1 MRVLLIKTSSLGD
14 VVHTLGA
21 VTDALR
27 ARPHMRFDWVV
38 EEAFAEI
45 PAWHPGVDRVIPLA
59 LRRWRKRPLQA
70 GGEWRAFMRDLRGQS
85 YDCVLDA
92 QGLIKSA
99 VITRLARGPRTGLDG
114 RSAREP
120 LAALAYQRKIAV
132 PKGEHAVARLRTL
145 FARALDYDLPHDA
158 LDYGIDPARLPKV
171 SVPHDSLV
179 FLHGTT
185 WTTKHWPEAYWRELA
200 ALVAGQGRRIV
211 LPWGNDE
218 ERARARRI
226 AEGLAEVQ
234 VLPRLS
240 LAELAAVISAAQ
252 GVIGVDT
259 GLAHLAAALRVP
271 TVTMYGATDPG
282 LTGTYGEG
290 QTHLRAQFQC
300 APCLRRECLYSG
312 VSKQHPACYEALTPL
327 RAWEAM
333 NALWQAQSSRAREA

>member
-14 VVHTLGA
+14 VVHTLAA
-21 VTDALR
+21 VSDALR
-27 ARPHMRFDWVV
+27 ARPQMRLDWVV

-45 PAWHPGVDRVIPLA
+45 PGWHPGVERVIPLA

-70 GGEWRAFMRDLRGQS
+70 GGEWRAFLRDLRKQS

-99 VITRLARGPRTGLDG
+99 LVTRLARGQRCGLDG

-120 LAALAYQRKIAV
+120 LAALAYQTKIAV
-132 PKGEHAVARLRTL
+132 PKGEHAVVRLRTL
-145 FARALDYDLPHDA
+145 FSRALDYTLPEDT

-171 SVPHDSLV
+171 SVPHDALV

-185 WTTKHWPEAYWRELA
+185 WSTKHWPEAYWRELA
-200 ALVAGQGRRIV
+200 ALAAGQGRRIV
-211 LPWGNDE
+211 LPWGNDA

-226 AEGLAEVQ
+226 AEGLAEAR
-234 VLPRLS
+234 VLPRMS
-240 LAELAAVISAAQ
+240 LAELAAVISGAQ

-271 TVTMYGATDPG
+271 TVTIYGATDPG

-290 QTHLRAQFQC
+290 QVHLRARFQC
-300 APCLRRECLYSG
+300 APCLRRECRYTG
-312 VSKQHPACYEALTPL
+312 ASKQYPACYEALTPL
-327 RAWEAM
+327 RVWEAM
-333 NALWQAQSSRAREA
+333 NALWHTQAARSVEA